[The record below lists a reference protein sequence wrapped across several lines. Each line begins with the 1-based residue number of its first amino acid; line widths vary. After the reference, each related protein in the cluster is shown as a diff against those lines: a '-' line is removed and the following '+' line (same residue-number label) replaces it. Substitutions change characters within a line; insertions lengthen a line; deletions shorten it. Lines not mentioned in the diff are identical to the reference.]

1 MGIVL
6 RMLKMNVFFLLQCGR
21 LFGSFKSKDGA
32 PKSPAHTAA
41 NNELQVQVD
50 TEKKKNVK
58 LQEQIEKMRQENY
71 QLAAE
76 GEYSTNNLQFI
87 FVTFLLYNVEIA
99 LKFSFC
105 CISFIVLLLCMF
117 YHLHFIFEKFSN
129 SFWRI

>member
-1 MGIVL
+1 MGIIL
-6 RMLKMNVFFLLQCGR
+6 RMLKMKITTFFPSFLQCGR

-41 NNELQVQVD
+41 NNELQMQVD

-71 QLAAE
+71 QLVAE

-87 FVTFLLYNVEIA
+87 FVAF
-99 LKFSFC
+99 
-105 CISFIVLLLCMF
+105 FIVQ
-117 YHLHFIFEKFSN
+117 YRNDTEV
-129 SFWRI
+129 

>member
-1 MGIVL
+1 MGIIL
-6 RMLKMNVFFLLQCGR
+6 RMLKMKMIMIFFLLQCGR

-41 NNELQVQVD
+41 NNELQIQVD

-71 QLAAE
+71 QLVAE
-76 GEYSTNNLQFI
+76 GEYSTKNLQFI
-87 FVTFLLYNVEIA
+87 FVAFFLLYNVEMA

-105 CISFIVLLLCMF
+105 CISFIVLLLC
-117 YHLHFIFEKFSN
+117 YHLHFIFEKLF
-129 SFWRI
+129 